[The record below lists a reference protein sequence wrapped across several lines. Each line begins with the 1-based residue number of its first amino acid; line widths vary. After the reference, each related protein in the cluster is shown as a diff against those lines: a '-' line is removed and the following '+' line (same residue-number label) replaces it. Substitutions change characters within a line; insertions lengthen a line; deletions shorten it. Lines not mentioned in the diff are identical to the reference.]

1 MMRGQIDSC
10 GARTR
15 TGLPCKSIP
24 MRNGRCRMHGGRS
37 TGPNCLEKLL
47 GNQNAKGNKSKLVT
61 GEYERITLDTLTPDE
76 IAAIRY
82 EASCHGNVELIL
94 GEIRIRRMIQRE
106 NELMDMNKPD
116 MDALIRLSTA
126 QVNVLIRQSKIL
138 IDQINNLPWMKQNNV
153 RFEKYSSRW
162 FQI

>member
-1 MMRGQIDSC
+1 
-10 GARTR
+10 
-15 TGLPCKSIP
+15 
-24 MRNGRCRMHGGRS
+24 
-37 TGPNCLEKLL
+37 L